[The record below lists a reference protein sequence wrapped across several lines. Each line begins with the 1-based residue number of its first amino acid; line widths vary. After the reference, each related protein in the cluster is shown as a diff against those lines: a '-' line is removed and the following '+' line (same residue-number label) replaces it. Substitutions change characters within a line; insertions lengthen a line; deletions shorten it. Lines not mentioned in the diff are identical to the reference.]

1 MIATFDRP
9 GDAFAAG
16 IYGTGKLK
24 DTLGEYA
31 AAGVGYARAEWKVFD
46 AEAKGP
52 NASAGFGV
60 SESDRSAKAMVKAEL
75 ASASAAAGP
84 VKDKAVK
91 AEGESIALPSAR
103 LEGMIDT
110 FDRPGDAFAAGTYA
124 GTGTIAE
131 GLENKPGKRIP
142 KAGAYAG
149 AGVGYARA
157 EWSVFDAEAKGPNAG
172 VGAGVSAASL
182 SAQAMA
188 KAELASASA
197 AAGPVKATLGL
208 ALDTGASISPTQ
220 IEAKVAGTG
229 ISFGRRMGISL
240 FGSGIEF
247 DLW

>member
-1 MIATFDRP
+1 MKTNVSLFAAKALEKEGESVALPPSTEGDMIATFDRP

-16 IYGTGKLK
+16 IYAGTGKLK

-84 VKDKAVK
+84 VK
-91 AEGESIALPSAR
+91 
-103 LEGMIDT
+103 
-110 FDRPGDAFAAGTYA
+110 GT
-124 GTGTIAE
+124 
-131 GLENKPGKRIP
+131 
-142 KAGAYAG
+142 
-149 AGVGYARA
+149 V
-157 EWSVFDAEAKGPNAG
+157 
-172 VGAGVSAASL
+172 
-182 SAQAMA
+182 
-188 KAELASASA
+188 
-197 AAGPVKATLGL
+197 GL

-229 ISFGRRMGISL
+229 ISFGRRMGIYL
-240 FGSGIEF
+240 FGSGVEF
-247 DLW
+247 ELW